1 MADPAMEAPRRTHD
15 PSRNA
20 NAGRTRIANRF
31 SGREDNADV
40 VRTNRDYRA
49 DSAPSGLRE
58 SCDGARDHGA
68 RG

>member
-1 MADPAMEAPRRTHD
+1 MADPAMEAPCRTHD

-20 NAGRTRIANRF
+20 NAGRTCIANRF
-31 SGREDNADV
+31 SGREDNAD

-58 SCDGARDHGA
+58 SCDRARDHGA